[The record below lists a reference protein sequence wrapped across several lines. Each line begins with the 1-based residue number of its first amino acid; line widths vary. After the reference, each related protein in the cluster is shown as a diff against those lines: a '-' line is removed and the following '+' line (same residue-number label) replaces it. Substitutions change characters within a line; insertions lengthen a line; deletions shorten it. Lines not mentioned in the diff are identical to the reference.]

1 MPLFQPDTLRLASFF
16 FVLWEQSPHNTK
28 KKLASRTAANSRT
41 ILPDI
46 EYHII
51 ETELYDIF
59 HTIVRIGEKDFMT
72 TQPRL
77 ASTVMLIRNLPTGM
91 PGMEVFMVRR
101 VVQSEFMP
109 DVYVFPGGSVSTGDR
124 SAEETP
130 GLCAQVSSSLFSNSD
145 PEGRTALGTGTRA
158 AAIRE
163 LFEEANVLLAY
174 HDGQLLAID
183 QQRAAHFATYR
194 QALNQRRGSLL
205 EMARRE
211 GLVLAT
217 DQLVY
222 CAHWITPESLPKR
235 YDTHFFLAKAPAQ
248 QEAIYDHLETSDGVW
263 IEPEIALERFAAG
276 TFPIA
281 FPTYHQL
288 HALTAFSSTEKALQT
303 AAVNPIATQQPRLK
317 DVDGVPHVYLPDK
330 PERLWKIS

>member
-1 MPLFQPDTLRLASFF
+1 
-16 FVLWEQSPHNTK
+16 
-28 KKLASRTAANSRT
+28 
-41 ILPDI
+41 
-46 EYHII
+46 
-51 ETELYDIF
+51 
-59 HTIVRIGEKDFMT
+59 VRIGEKIFMI

-77 ASTVMLIRNLPTGM
+77 ASTVMLIRDLPAGM
-91 PGMEVFMVRR
+91 PGLEVFMVRR

-109 DVYVFPGGSVSTGDR
+109 DVYVFPGGSVSMDDC

-130 GLCAQVSSSLFSNSD
+130 GLCAQVPSSPDID
-145 PEGRTALGTGTRA
+145 PQGRTALGTGTRA

-174 HDGQLLAID
+174 HDGLLLAID
-183 QQRAAHFATYR
+183 LPHAERFAAYR
-194 QALNQRRGSLL
+194 QAFNQRQGSLL

-211 GLVLAT
+211 RLVLAT

-222 CAHWITPESLPKR
+222 CAHWITPEGLPKR

-248 QEAIYDHLETSDGVW
+248 QEAIYDQLETSDGVW
-263 IEPEIALERFAAG
+263 IEPKTALERFAAG

-288 HALTAFSSTEKALQT
+288 RALSVFSSTEEALHT
-303 AAVNPIATQQPRLK
+303 AALNPIATQQPRLK
-317 DVDGVPHVYLPDK
+317 EVDGVPHVYLPGE
-330 PERLWKIS
+330 PERLWSIR